1 MKLVVGLGN
10 IGSSYKD
17 TYHNMG
23 FMAADRLA
31 EIMRMDFSK
40 RAGQARVA
48 VSLKSGVIIA
58 KPVTYMN
65 LSGESVAEL
74 IKKYN
79 LTPSDIVVIYD
90 DIDLP
95 KGATRMRE
103 KGSAGTHNGM
113 RNIVARLGTQEFI
126 RVRIGIGGVR
136 DGELRDYVLSPLSEE
151 DRDRILPAIDKVANA
166 IRNYLQSGNI
176 EALKTLNV
184 NGGAKKEVS
193 GE

>member
-1 MKLVVGLGN
+1 
-10 IGSSYKD
+10 
-17 TYHNMG
+17 MG

>member
-1 MKLVVGLGN
+1 MKLIVGLGN
-10 IGSSYKD
+10 IGSKYKD

-31 EIMRMDFSK
+31 EVLRLDFNK

-113 RNIVARLGTQEFI
+113 RNIVERLGTQEFI
-126 RVRIGIGGVR
+126 RVRIGIGGER
-136 DGELRDYVLSPLSEE
+136 DGELRDYVLNPLSED

-166 IRNYLQSGNI
+166 IRDYLQSGNI
-176 EALKTLNV
+176 EALKALNV
-184 NGGAKKEVS
+184 NGIKKEVS